1 MRTKRI
7 LVPAVLCL
15 SLLLSACSLPAEEK
29 KIRDVEYTV
38 TSKEDLPEE
47 LWKQIKES
55 REEEFR
61 LSYNDGEYLYIV
73 RGYGKQ
79 PSTGYNITVEDLYLT
94 EHTLVFDTKIT
105 GPAEGEEK
113 SDKQTMPYIVV
124 KTEAMDCR
132 IDYR

>member
-1 MRTKRI
+1 MRAKRI
-7 LVPAVLCL
+7 LVSAAVGLCL
-15 SLLLSACSLPAEEK
+15 WLSACSFPTEEK
-29 KIRDVEYTV
+29 KIRDVDYTV

-47 LWKQIKES
+47 LWKQIQES

-73 RGYGKQ
+73 RGYGIQ

-94 EHTLVFDTKIT
+94 EHSLVFDTKIT

-113 SDKQTMPYIVV
+113 SEKQTMPYIVV
-124 KTEAMDCR
+124 KTEAMDCQ
-132 IDYR
+132 ITYK